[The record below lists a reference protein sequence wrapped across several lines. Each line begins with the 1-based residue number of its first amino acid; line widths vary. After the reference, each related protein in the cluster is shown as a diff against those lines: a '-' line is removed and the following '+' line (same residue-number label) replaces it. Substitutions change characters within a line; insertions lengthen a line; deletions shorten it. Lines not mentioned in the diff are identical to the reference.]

1 MLHTVFLQDLIN
13 QLITEMSTSICDQ
26 CSWGAEPCKY
36 VAAKELSYH
45 TSVISACRY
54 CFYPFRDVVHCK
66 KDIQVIE

>member
-1 MLHTVFLQDLIN
+1 MPHTVLLQDLIN
-13 QLITEMSTSICDQ
+13 QFITEMSTSIYDQ

-45 TSVISACRY
+45 TGVISACQY

-66 KDIQVIE
+66 KDIQVTE